1 MCRHHAN
8 RRGAFKSGGLLMHH
22 LTSPRRAR
30 GFTMIEIL
38 VTLVVTA
45 IGMLGLA
52 GFVVRATTLST
63 DSIQRGRAAMLVND
77 MAARISDSKA
87 IAPSFVKVVGNAPQL
102 FGASVA
108 SCAGLAGADLQLCQ
122 WNNLLAGAN
131 DGGSGARFLGY
142 RGCVTQPNPADPLY
156 VVTVTWGSLTP
167 GAPPADQCGAGVFGD
182 ESQRRVL
189 RLQVR
194 VANLIA

>member
-1 MCRHHAN
+1 MKPQTSL
-8 RRGAFKSGGLLMHH
+8 RRD
-22 LTSPRRAR
+22 R

-45 IGMLGLA
+45 VGMLGLA

-77 MAARISDSKA
+77 MAARISDHKA
-87 IAPSFVKVVGNAPQL
+87 IAANFVNADDTNIQLRGAAVV
-102 FGASVA
+102 
-108 SCAGLAGADLQLCQ
+108 SCAGLAGAPLQLCQ

-131 DGGSGARFLGY
+131 DGGSGAAFLGY
-142 RGCVTQPNPADPLY
+142 RGCVTRLAGEPVY
-156 VVTVTWGSLTP
+156 IVTVTWGSLTP
-167 GAPPADQCGAGVFGD
+167 GAPPVDQCGANEFGN

-194 VANLIA
+194 VANLTA